1 VQVTASCTRLSGAE
15 HAMAMRTSGR
25 ILRRLP
31 IALVCAI
38 LLTLIVSSGGVAQA
52 HALPVRYSPAQ
63 NAVLRSPPTQVQ
75 IVFNEHVNPD
85 ISVLVVVN
93 PSNQQVDTRDSQ
105 VSADG
110 LSMTVSLPLLP
121 AGTYVVFWRTH
132 SADDGHVAAGSYL
145 FHIARADG
153 TVPPLT
159 GKLPTGHFPGGA
171 GIASINSING
181 PTLLGALARWF
192 TLAALTLLLGM
203 MFWSAVVQPRQRALS
218 APFEADVG
226 QRTATVA
233 RGALLVILC
242 ATVLEVAA
250 QAMLLDGS
258 LAGVV
263 SVPLLQSILLRSRFG
278 GFLVLRAAL
287 VLVGLGVV
295 SLASGREFDGKI
307 RTLTTTAFMVALAIA
322 YEFSGHGGSA
332 PVVWGPSIDLLHLLA
347 NGIWLGGLFTLATVI
362 VPTLQRLAPAERR
375 AYLAASI
382 PAFSV
387 PALAAVAFVTLT
399 GPLNA
404 TTRLTSV
411 QQVWTTPYGLVL
423 VAKSCLFLCMVA
435 ISYHH
440 AFQLRPRL
448 AASRA
453 STSHPAGGTTGAT
466 LRSQQFPLVGDV
478 VSRLLAVS
486 HVPEPQSGPE
496 GTLVLPSSGTLPP
509 RTLMGGDEQQDIL
522 ARAITRWLRVE
533 ATIGLGVLLCA
544 ALLGPLAGSLTPQ
557 MATTASF
564 GAGGGAQ
571 TLTQKADAL
580 TVTLRVDP
588 GKFGTNT
595 FTVRVTNPDGSP
607 ASNGTVF
614 LVTSMVEMD
623 MGTNTIN
630 LTPSAST
637 GTYSGQGE
645 LPMAGHWQL
654 RTVIRTREDPTHLHT
669 TTFTISASY

>member
-1 VQVTASCTRLSGAE
+1 VSLALLALPCALLLS
-15 HAMAMRTSGR
+15 
-25 ILRRLP
+25 
-31 IALVCAI
+31 LV
-38 LLTLIVSSGGVAQA
+38 LSSGVAQA
-52 HALPVRYSPAQ
+52 HALPVRYTPAQ
-63 NAVLRSPPTQVQ
+63 NAVLRSSPTQVQ

-93 PSNQQVDTRDSQ
+93 PSNQEVDNRDSE

-110 LSMTVSLPLLP
+110 YTMTVSLPLLP

-153 TVPPLT
+153 TVPALT

-171 GIASINSING
+171 GVASINAITG
-181 PTLLGALARWF
+181 PSLLGALARWIA
-192 TLAALTLLLGM
+192 LAALTLLLGM
-203 MFWSAVVQPRQRALS
+203 VFWSAVVQPHQQTLS
-218 APFEADVG
+218 AAFETDVSH
-226 QRTATVA
+226 RMATVA
-233 RGALLVILC
+233 RAALLVIVG

-250 QAMLLDGS
+250 QAVLLDGT
-258 LAGVV
+258 LAGIV
-263 SVPLLQSILLRSRFG
+263 SRSLLNSILFRSRFG
-278 GFLVLRAAL
+278 TFILLRAGVAL
-287 VLVGLGVV
+287 VGVSV
-295 SLASGREFDGKI
+295 LELARGRELDRRVRVVGAG
-307 RTLTTTAFMVALAIA
+307 AFVVALAVA

-332 PVVWGPSIDLLHLLA
+332 PVWWGPIIDLLHLLA
-347 NGIWLGGLFTLATVI
+347 NGVWLGGLFTLAAVI
-362 VPTLQRLAPAERR
+362 IPALHGRAPAERR

-382 PAFSV
+382 PAFSA

-411 QQVWTTPYGLVL
+411 QQIWTTPYGLVL
-423 VAKSCLFLCMVA
+423 VAKACLFLCMVA

-448 AASRA
+448 AAHIV
-453 STSHPAGGTTGAT
+453 STRRPVGGTTETAGW
-466 LRSQQFPLVGDV
+466 SQHIPLLGGVA
-478 VSRLLAVS
+478 SRLLAS
-486 HVPEPQSGPE
+486 SRLQASPPGPE
-496 GTLVLPSSGTLPP
+496 GALALQPSTASMLP
-509 RTLMGGDEQQDIL
+509 RTHMGGDEQQDML
-522 ARAITRWLRVE
+522 ARAVTTWLRVE
-533 ATIGLGVLLCA
+533 AAIGLGVLLCA
-544 ALLGPLAGSLTPQ
+544 ALLGPLAGSLTPPV
-557 MATTASF
+557 ATTASF
-564 GAGGGAQ
+564 GASGGAQ
-571 TLTQKADAL
+571 TLTQKVDGL
-580 TVTLRVDP
+580 SVTLRVDP

-595 FTVRVTNPDGSP
+595 FTVSVTNPDGSP

-614 LVTSMVEMD
+614 LVSSMVEMD

-630 LTPSAST
+630 LTPSASP

-645 LPMAGHWQL
+645 IPMAGHWQL